1 MCKLIGFHTNMSC
14 LGSVGYLMSGSGLE
28 DLFRLIYGP
37 ESVNNFLVESGL
49 MINPLTAVLATLE
62 NEVDV
67 TVVLR
72 VKSSVYVR
80 ESSLMAFVSL
90 MIVVSCQTQRCSR
103 FTVHYKVNRQPV

>member
-1 MCKLIGFHTNMSC
+1 MCKLVGFHTNMSC

-72 VKSSVYVR
+72 VKCLCQRVFTDGICLIGDSSILSDPALQQVYC
-80 ESSLMAFVSL
+80 SLQS
-90 MIVVSCQTQRCSR
+90 
-103 FTVHYKVNRQPV
+103 